1 MERVAAEER
10 PAGARRVEQRP
21 IELILARQLAAALAV
36 PVLLI
41 DGRGDTLFF
50 NEPAELII
58 ARRFDEIDE
67 LSFEQRAATLA
78 PRDEAGQP
86 LPAEQLPGKVA
97 MRERRPT
104 HGLFHIHGY
113 DGVLRAVE
121 ATAIPIESAGGHVLG
136 AMVILWRRPEGEGP
150 DGSHPGPG

>member
-1 MERVAAEER
+1 MERVAAEEP
-10 PAGARRVEQRP
+10 PAGDRQVEQRP

-36 PVLLI
+36 PVLLM

-78 PRDEAGQP
+78 PRDEVHALGRGGGV
-86 LPAEQLPGKVA
+86 GKPRELLVA
-97 MRERRPT
+97 ALRVEDVDLRRA
-104 HGLFHIHGY
+104 
-113 DGVLRAVE
+113 R
-121 ATAIPIESAGGHVLG
+121 
-136 AMVILWRRPEGEGP
+136 
-150 DGSHPGPG
+150 